1 SHLSGRPVR
10 LPVLVT
16 RNSSRTLFSLPLTGP
31 STTTSAL
38 KALPRLAAS
47 SIAIATAVRARMAT
61 TITIR
66 PVGPRS
72 SRLRRPGAGGGAV
85 AEGLDT
91 ALRLAGR
98 PGQGSGVVGG
108 VGEGLD
114 TALRL
119 AGRPGQGSVVVGVVG
134 GRQTGVRGGC
144 GGRSP
149 PALVP

>member
-47 SIAIATAVRARMAT
+47 SIAIATAVKARMAT

-72 SRLRRPGAGGGAV
+72 SRLRRPGDGAGGGAV

-91 ALRLAGR
+91 ALRLPGR
-98 PGQGSGVVGG
+98 PG
-108 VGEGLD
+108 
-114 TALRL
+114 R
-119 AGRPGQGSVVVGVVG
+119 GSVVVGVVG
-134 GRQTGVRGGC
+134 GRPTGVGGVAGRG
-144 GGRSP
+144 P
-149 PALVP
+149 PHCTHARLTTDAAP